1 MQAPYLSFS
10 RLHFNFLFRQD
21 LQEIEWVL
29 GLNCRVFSNEGLIDI
44 PELTG
49 VGTAIP
55 DMDVKD
61 MLFKMT
67 EKLSFKVCELSLGS

>member
-1 MQAPYLSFS
+1 
-10 RLHFNFLFRQD
+10 
-21 LQEIEWVL
+21 
-29 GLNCRVFSNEGLIDI
+29 VFSNEGLIDI